1 MTDEGGREEMC
12 RRCGDSLVFTMD
24 GLVYLRHLLYILQIL
39 KARHTALSFTFL
51 GCYKIN
57 VLHQNFEVK
66 QPFM

>member
-1 MTDEGGREEMC
+1 MTDEGGWEGMC
-12 RRCGDSLVFTMD
+12 QRCGDSLVFTMD

-39 KARHTALSFTFL
+39 KASNIALSLTFV

-57 VLHQNFEVK
+57 VLHQNVEVK